1 MVLPVQDRAEQD
13 LLQLLH
19 QLLHLEPVLD
29 LELQLHQGLE
39 VEQQHQQLE
48 PEQGVGVGVEMSLSR
63 KRERRDGGLSG
74 SMDPTQQQN
83 HIPDQN
89 RRLPRTAKSPRREAT
104 QQPTN
109 LKTSIKQVKLL
120 VTSQ

>member
-1 MVLPVQDRAEQD
+1 MVLPVQDRAEQG

-19 QLLHLEPVLD
+19 QLLHLEPVLV

-39 VEQQHQQLE
+39 VEQQLE
-48 PEQGVGVGVEMSLSR
+48 PEQGVGVEMSLSR
-63 KRERRDGGLSG
+63 KRERRDGGFSG

-83 HIPDQN
+83 RIPDQN

-109 LKTSIKQVKLL
+109 LKTSTKQVKLL
-120 VTSQ
+120 VTLQ

>member
-1 MVLPVQDRAEQD
+1 MVLPVQDRAEQG

-19 QLLHLEPVLD
+19 QLLHLEPVLV

-39 VEQQHQQLE
+39 VEQQQEQLE
-48 PEQGVGVGVEMSLSR
+48 PEQGVGVEMSLSR
-63 KRERRDGGLSG
+63 KRERRDGGFSG
-74 SMDPTQQQN
+74 SMDPAQQQN
-83 HIPDQN
+83 RIPDQN

-109 LKTSIKQVKLL
+109 LKTSTKQVKQL
-120 VTSQ
+120 VTLQ